1 MSIINSINLKNSLEH
16 FTQSPLYCKY
26 QEYLYNCDFY
36 LKNDNFAPIT
46 TRLVFESM
54 DIWHPWNC
62 PNDIRKPTYACF
74 VIDAIQFGK
83 LPIMAFNSSYKADI
97 ADWFATG
104 NEPLSWT
111 LTWI

>member
-1 MSIINSINLKNSLEH
+1 MSIINSINSKNSLEH

-26 QEYLYNCDFY
+26 QEFLYNCDFY

-54 DIWHPWNC
+54 NIWHPW
-62 PNDIRKPTYACF
+62 RGMVRPTYNCI
-74 VIDAIQFGK
+74 VINLVQFPK
-83 LPIMAFNSSYKADI
+83 LPIMSFSPSYRDNI